1 MSGDGHRKGEV
12 WLEEVRLAGKQ
23 EASDSGVYPL
33 SEQLWPLYE
42 GENINK
48 LGLSSHVYKQW
59 SSVYFANISTTK
71 HWIFKSFFFL
81 KTEIQT

>member
-48 LGLSSHVYKQW
+48 LGLSSHVYK
-59 SSVYFANISTTK
+59 A
-71 HWIFKSFFFL
+71 SFRDWGGG
-81 KTEIQT
+81 